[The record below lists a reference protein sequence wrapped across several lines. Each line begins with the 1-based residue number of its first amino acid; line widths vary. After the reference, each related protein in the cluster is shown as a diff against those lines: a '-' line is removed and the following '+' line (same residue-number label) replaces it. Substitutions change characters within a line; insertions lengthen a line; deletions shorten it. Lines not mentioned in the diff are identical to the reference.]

1 MLVLP
6 FLVWDA
12 EGLLRSIFISVTR
25 NPSVLGNIYSLDAYL
40 GFVGFVAKL
49 PMILL
54 FFLVYFASA
63 RYNFGVYFPS
73 LLIFIIFA
81 GFNSVYFPSNFIW
94 VVPFILLSLL
104 EFLQSRQVTT
114 EVSTTGNI

>member
-1 MLVLP
+1 MLILP

-12 EGLLRSIFISVTR
+12 EGFFRSVFISVTR
-25 NPSVLGNIYSLDAYL
+25 NPSVLGNIFSLDAYL
-40 GFVGFVAKL
+40 GFVGFMAKL

-63 RYNFGVYFPS
+63 RYNLGVYFS
-73 LLIFIIFA
+73 SFLIVIIFA

-94 VVPFILLSLL
+94 VIPFIPLSLL
-104 EFLQSRQVTT
+104 EFLQSRQITT
-114 EVSTTGNI
+114 EVSTIVNI